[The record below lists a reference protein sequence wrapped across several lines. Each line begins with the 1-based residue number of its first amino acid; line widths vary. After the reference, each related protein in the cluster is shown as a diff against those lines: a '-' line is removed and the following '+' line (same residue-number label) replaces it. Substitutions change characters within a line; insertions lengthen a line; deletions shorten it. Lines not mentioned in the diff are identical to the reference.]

1 MTTFTHRE
9 IIPVNAAAALGADGC
24 AGLAVRHAH
33 SLTDGLTL
41 TIDSTTERVMLGMD
55 EIDCTLGVAR
65 ECGMSVDAV
74 AVLVRGRF

>member
-9 IIPVNAAAALGADGC
+9 IIPVAAAASLGADGC

-33 SLTDGLTL
+33 ALMDGIDLRV
-41 TIDSTTERVMLGMD
+41 DSTTERVVLGTD